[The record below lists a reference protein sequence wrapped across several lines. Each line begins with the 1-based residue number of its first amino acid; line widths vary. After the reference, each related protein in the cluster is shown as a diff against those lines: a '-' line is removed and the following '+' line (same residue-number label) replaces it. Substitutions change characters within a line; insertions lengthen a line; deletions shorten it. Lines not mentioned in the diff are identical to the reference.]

1 MPPTPRLLKP
11 LSPAPGLASLA
22 LLAAASTAPASA
34 APALAGAADASTPG
48 ATYALIVGSNRP
60 GPGQRALRFADQ
72 DAQTMAEVLT
82 HAGGLD
88 SAHLVT
94 LANPD
99 AEALLHALDG
109 FGEVLAAE
117 ADAGRRTTF
126 VFYYSGHARAQ
137 GLDLGAEVVPLSDLR
152 DRLEALDATV
162 TLAVLD
168 ACQSGAVTE
177 AKGVA
182 PAADFST
189 SSVAGLSTEG
199 FAVIASS
206 SDTELSQESESL
218 GGGVFSHHLQTGLRG
233 AADEDGDGAITLDEA
248 YTYAY
253 HRTLV
258 TTAATQVGAQ
268 HVTLET
274 DLRGQGALVLTRP
287 QAATARLRLPAELQA
302 EVLVVRQPQERVV
315 AEIHKAAGRPFELAL
330 VPGEYEALV
339 RRGDKAES
347 CTVRLSSGVS
357 DLPTSGCSRVRVE
370 QVATRGEAG
379 PAARV
384 ETFFMEHSAGFNNT
398 HDDPYQQ
405 RLVDFGFGEAE
416 DAGDKDTVYT
426 LGLAFAVT
434 RHFTLVGGLG
444 SLDNDRRVREIYATA
459 GDRSDED
466 YTFRWSGWR
475 SGLYGRL
482 QLPLAQEWLVPYAQ
496 AGGGLGWGT
505 TRFYTPDETDVQKQ
519 FGPVVAGGLG
529 LQFMPRFG
537 TFRGVG
543 LFWQSELVYAPII
556 HNLLGDRHDSGGI
569 VHQLGIRG
577 GF

>member
-1 MPPTPRLLKP
+1 MPTLPRLLLP
-11 LSPAPGLASLA
+11 ASLA
-22 LLAAASTAPASA
+22 LLAAAAA
-34 APALAGAADASTPG
+34 APAAASPAQAATAQADAPAPG
-48 ATYALIVGSNRP
+48 ATYALVVGSNRP

-72 DAQTMAEVLT
+72 DAAAMAEVLT

-88 SAHLVT
+88 AQHLVH
-94 LANPD
+94 LADPD

-137 GLDLGAEVVPLSDLR
+137 GLDLGAQVLPLSDLR

-168 ACQSGAVTE
+168 ACQSGAVTQG
-177 AKGVA
+177 KGVE

-206 SDTELSQESESL
+206 SDTELSQESEAL

-233 AADEDGDGAITLDEA
+233 AADEDSDGAVTLDEA
-248 YTYAY
+248 YRYAY

-287 QAATARLRLPAELQA
+287 QAASARLRLPADLQA
-302 EVLVVRQPQERVV
+302 EVLVVQQPQERVV
-315 AEIHKAAGRPFELAL
+315 AEVHKVAGRAFELAL
-330 VPGEYEALV
+330 VPGAYEALV
-339 RRGDKAES
+339 RKGDRMES
-347 CTVRLSSGVS
+347 CSVRLSTGVS
-357 DLPTSGCSRVRVE
+357 DLPTAGCSRVKVE
-370 QVATRGEAG
+370 EVATRGEAG
-379 PAARV
+379 PGARY
-384 ETFFMEHSAGFNNT
+384 ETFFMEHSFGANNT

-405 RLVDFGFGEAE
+405 RLVDFGFGESL
-416 DAGDKDTVYT
+416 DNGDVDTVYT
-426 LGLAFAVT
+426 LGLAFALT
-434 RHFTLVGGLG
+434 RHLTVVGGLG
-444 SLDNDRRVREIYATA
+444 SLDNDRRAREVYGVA
-459 GDRSDED
+459 GDRADDE

-475 SGLYGRL
+475 SGVYGRL
-482 QLPLAQEWLVPYAQ
+482 QLPLVQEWLVPYAQ

-505 TRFYTPDETDVQKQ
+505 TRFSTADEKDVQKQ

-529 LQFMPRFG
+529 LQFMPRIVD
-537 TFRGVG
+537 FRGVG

-556 HNLLGDRHDSGGI
+556 HNLLGDRHDSGGV
-569 VHQLGIRG
+569 VHQLGFRG

>member
-1 MPPTPRLLKP
+1 MPPTPRLLP
-11 LSPAPGLASLA
+11 PASLA
-22 LLAAASTAPASA
+22 LLALSPPAAAAEAAAAAVDAPS
-34 APALAGAADASTPG
+34 PG
-48 ATYALIVGSNRP
+48 ATYALVVGSNRP

-72 DAQTMAEVLT
+72 DAAAMAEVLT

-88 SAHLVT
+88 AAHLVT

-137 GLDLGAEVVPLSDLR
+137 GLDLGDEVVPLSDLR
-152 DRLEALDATV
+152 SRLEGLDATV

-218 GGGVFSHHLQTGLRG
+218 GAGVFSHHLQAGLRG
-233 AADEDGDGAITLDEA
+233 AADEDSDGAITLDEA
-248 YTYAY
+248 YAYAY

-287 QAATARLRLPAELQA
+287 QAATARLRLPTELQA

-339 RRGDKAES
+339 RQGDKAES
-347 CTVRLSSGVS
+347 CTVRLSTGVS
-357 DLPTSGCSRVRVE
+357 ELPTVGCSRVKVE
-370 QVATRGEAG
+370 QVATRGEGG

-384 ETFFMEHSAGFNNT
+384 ETFFMEHSVGANNT

-416 DAGDKDTVYT
+416 DAGDVDTVYT
-426 LGLAFAVT
+426 LGLAFGVT
-434 RHFTLVGGLG
+434 RHLTVVGGLG
-444 SLDNDRRVREIYATA
+444 SLDNDRRAREVYGVA
-459 GDRSDED
+459 GDQEDDE

-475 SGLYGRL
+475 SGVYGRL
-482 QLPLAQEWLVPYAQ
+482 QLPLVQEWLVPYAQ

-505 TRFYTPDETDVQKQ
+505 TRFTTQEETEVQKQ

-537 TFRGVG
+537 DFRGFG